1 MSTFLEFTFKF
12 YIDGEGVYFNDYF
25 NWKNIPQFTKLV
37 FESPAAHI
45 ASQLMES
52 RYRYVKGYHNSQS
65 LMFYTI

>member
-1 MSTFLEFTFKF
+1 MVYIIQYL

-45 ASQLMES
+45 ASQLMDS
-52 RYRYVKGYHNSQS
+52 RYRYVK
-65 LMFYTI
+65 TIFQLKVPDFI

>member
-1 MSTFLEFTFKF
+1 MQYL

-37 FESPAAHI
+37 FDSPAAHI

-52 RYRYVKGYHNSQS
+52 KYRYAKKIS
-65 LMFYTI
+65 